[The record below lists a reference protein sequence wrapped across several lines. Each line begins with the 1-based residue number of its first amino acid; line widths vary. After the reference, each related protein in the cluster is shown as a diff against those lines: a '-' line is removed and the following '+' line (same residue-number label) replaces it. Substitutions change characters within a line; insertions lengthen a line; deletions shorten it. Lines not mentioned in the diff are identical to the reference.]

1 MPRWEKLF
9 VTWSVDKLSS
19 FVSLDGEES
28 EEVLFIEVNSVLS
41 VSTEGVVG
49 SEFSNESFSSGGTVV
64 RRVGKVRRAKRSG
77 KGSEGEEK

>member
-28 EEVLFIEVNSVLS
+28 EEVLFVEVDSVLS

-49 SEFSNESFSSGGTVV
+49 SEFSDESFSSGGTVLRGV
-64 RRVGKVRRAKRSG
+64 GEGRRTK
-77 KGSEGEEK
+77 GEEVRERL